1 VLGSDGCKN
10 MGSSLIAEDE
20 TVELSCGLVWAG
32 EDSYVAGGRDGNIPG
47 FPVRCDDLIGERSA
61 ASS

>member
-1 VLGSDGCKN
+1 